1 MDRRNNARAKH
12 TNWRSPTLK
21 WRFLILFIVAFQL
34 SYVIFTEN
42 DHVMSKVS
50 FISGLTRSISRR
62 SKNADDL
69 IISRS
74 KIKSKIFAH
83 FNKNGH
89 VLWKFDWLVDERS
102 CKVYDLAKI
111 CDHDWK
117 YTILAEIIES
127 WQKIYDH
134 SQKVCDHLLRI
145 YDLLFDG
152 LRSSEIFIFEKK
164 KLRLYDH

>member
-21 WRFLILFIVAFQL
+21 WRLIILFIVAFQL
-34 SYVIFTEN
+34 SYAIFTEN
-42 DHVMSKVS
+42 DYVMSKVS

-117 YTILAEIIES
+117 YTIIRRKYAIICWEYTIFYLMVYDP
-127 WQKIYDH
+127 QKF
-134 SQKVCDHLLRI
+134 
-145 YDLLFDG
+145 LF
-152 LRSSEIFIFEKK
+152 LKK
-164 KLRLYDH
+164 KNWDYTIIRALTKRI